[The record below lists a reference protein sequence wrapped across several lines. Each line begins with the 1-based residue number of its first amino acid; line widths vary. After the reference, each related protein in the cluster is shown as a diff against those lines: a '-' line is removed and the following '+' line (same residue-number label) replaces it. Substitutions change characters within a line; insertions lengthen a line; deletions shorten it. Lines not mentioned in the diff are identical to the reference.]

1 MYSAWSLGCPVVCPF
16 SSGRIEAELRC
27 LVVGAARG
35 RARLLTP
42 GRLAPPSSSSFL
54 SRFTRELD

>member
-27 LVVGAARG
+27 LVVGAG
-35 RARLLTP
+35 TWP
-42 GRLAPPSSSSFL
+42 GEAAHPGTLGASFQ
-54 SRFTRELD
+54 